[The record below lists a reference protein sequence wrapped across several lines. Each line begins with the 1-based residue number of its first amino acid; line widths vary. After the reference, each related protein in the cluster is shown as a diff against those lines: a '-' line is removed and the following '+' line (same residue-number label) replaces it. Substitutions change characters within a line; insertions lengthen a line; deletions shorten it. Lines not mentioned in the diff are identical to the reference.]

1 MVRLLFQ
8 LATPFPFGRGVPIG
22 DSRQMTRVAAYDAKP
37 YAFSDHPEKPSKLFG
52 EAVEAALKNSLATQG
67 EG

>member
-1 MVRLLFQ
+1 M
-8 LATPFPFGRGVPIG
+8 G